1 MSWSTYWKGQV
12 DAIDETEKQTESA
25 WKEALVVLLLW
36 ERWMRRRTVRGAMGL
51 PIVRGGWIDTSKRD
65 ALRVYRAKVRRDAEY
80 MTRQIRIGLGAGGRG
95 GDSPVIG
102 YSRRLPPGPLRI
114 HLDDVIDRVPPVVIP
129 DPDIDDTL
137 TIPPIG
143 DKRPRRVPIPSDVTP
158 EQIAEIEEEISNL
171 PEAGGDLED
180 RWELGYDALVNI
192 ARNAGYEARR
202 VTETVVRLTGRMNR
216 REDIQAY
223 MDGEGKGGEP
233 WRMNRN
239 NMRLSTTAHLRGLH
253 RRRSI
258 AEGIKA
264 DVPYFRLDVPKSR
277 LESLTT
283 HGIVSKQLWRV
294 RTLPEWQEIHLK
306 INAGQVSASGFDTLG
321 LRFNDF
327 SYVVPVPPIYYPQ
340 AVASGRKLR
349 SRWLGVAAA
358 GAILL
363 RGRRRQQREIES
375 EGE

>member
-1 MSWSTYWKGQV
+1 M
-12 DAIDETEKQTESA
+12 
-25 WKEALVVLLLW
+25 
-36 ERWMRRRTVRGAMGL
+36 
-51 PIVRGGWIDTSKRD
+51 
-65 ALRVYRAKVRRDAEY
+65 
-80 MTRQIRIGLGAGGRG
+80 
-95 GDSPVIG
+95 
-102 YSRRLPPGPLRI
+102 
-114 HLDDVIDRVPPVVIP
+114 
-129 DPDIDDTL
+129 
-137 TIPPIG
+137 
-143 DKRPRRVPIPSDVTP
+143 PIPSDVTP